1 MVIKYKTLF
10 VTFISFACAVL
21 GNLYSYSATSL
32 PEAWTRYHSLM
43 ILLILLGITINLR
56 SLCFLSKEYSV
67 FRLLIYIT
75 CISVVVNET
84 GIFAHSL
91 SGEAMFQIISLLL
104 AALIL
109 PKLQT
114 EDIQNAIIGIV
125 ASQILFA
132 VYYGLS
138 ANAGWNTLANSSAAS
153 FISIIIILTNKY
165 KAPKWIH
172 YFVSF
177 LAILVLVISG
187 SRTALLAF
195 LVSIA
200 YYELKVMSSETNA
213 SVKRFILFGALIV
226 AIFFLQDYISNFF
239 VHKWSSNS
247 TLRDQLFAGERFKMW
262 SLELQNI
269 KLLGKENNYFWSQYL
284 HADTHNIFIQVLSRY
299 GLVAL
304 LIFLTFSVRLMK
316 DALCL
321 RKSSYST
328 EATVFIIY
336 YFITGLFENVLF
348 LDMKMFTPCSL
359 ILLFYALLEKRKE
372 EVYDDSYAIKT
383 E

>member
-32 PEAWTRYHSLM
+32 PEVWTRYHSLM
-43 ILLILLGITINLR
+43 ILLILLGATINLR
-56 SLCFLSKEYSV
+56 SICFLSKEYSV

-84 GIFAHSL
+84 GIFTHSL
-91 SGEAMFQIISLLL
+91 SGEAVFQIISLLL

-153 FISIIIILTNKY
+153 FISVIIIMTNKY
-165 KAPKWIH
+165 KAPKWTH

-177 LAILVLVISG
+177 LAMLVLVISG

-200 YYELKVMSSETNA
+200 YFELKQMSSENNA

-239 VHKWSSNS
+239 VHKWSSTS

-269 KLLGKENNYFWSQYL
+269 KLLGKENNYFWSHYL

-299 GLVAL
+299 GLVTL
-304 LIFLTFSVRLMK
+304 LLFLTFSVRLMK
-316 DALCL
+316 DAFCL

-336 YFITGLFENVLF
+336 YFITGLFENILF

-359 ILLFYALLEKRKE
+359 FLLFYALLEKRKE